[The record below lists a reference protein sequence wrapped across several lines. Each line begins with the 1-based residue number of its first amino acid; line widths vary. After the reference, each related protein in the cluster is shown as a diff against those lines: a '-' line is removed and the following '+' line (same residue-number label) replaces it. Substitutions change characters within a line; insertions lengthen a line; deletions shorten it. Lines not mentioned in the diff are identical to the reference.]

1 MLGTIQRA
9 LLIGVLGAVLGLL
22 ANTVSPRRIP
32 YITPPK
38 KLVKAEEFL
47 TLDQAKKLW
56 SSGAGFFLDAREPA
70 DYAAGHIANAFN
82 LPAAN
87 FEQHFPDIAQM
98 LKFESPI
105 VVYCNGEQCELSHRL
120 ADKLH
125 EQGYKNIRLL
135 HNGWTVWRNAGLPS
149 ETGTAK

>member
-1 MLGTIQRA
+1 MWRTIQRA
-9 LLIGVLGAVLGLL
+9 LLIGMLGIVMGLL
-22 ANTVSPRRIP
+22 ANAVSPWGIP

-38 KLVKAEEFL
+38 KAAKPEEFL
-47 TLDQAKKLW
+47 TLDQAKDLW
-56 SSGAGFFLDAREPA
+56 RSGAVFFLDAREPV
-70 DYAAGHIANAFN
+70 DFAAGHIANAFN

-87 FEQHFPDIAQM
+87 FEQYFPDLAQM
-98 LKFESPI
+98 FTPESSI
-105 VVYCNGEQCELSHRL
+105 VVYCNGEECELSHRL

-149 ETGTAK
+149 ETGITK

>member
-1 MLGTIQRA
+1 MFRTIQRA

-22 ANTVSPRRIP
+22 ANAVSPWRIP

-47 TLDQAKKLW
+47 TLDQAKELW
-56 SSGAGFFLDAREPA
+56 SSGASFFLDAREPV

-87 FEQHFPDIAQM
+87 FEQRYPDIAQM
-98 LKFESPI
+98 LTFESQI
-105 VVYCNGEQCELSHRL
+105 VVYCNGEECELSHRL
-120 ADKLH
+120 AEKLH

-135 HNGWTVWRNAGLPS
+135 HNGWTIWRDAGLPS
-149 ETGTAK
+149 ETGTPK